1 MATRKVLKHAS
12 DTISAGKLVT
22 LNVPVFDT
30 ITQIGLTF
38 TNSGAAATL
47 ANIISGVSTITIL
60 VNGEQILNASAD
72 SLSKAWASLG
82 PQVGLSALVNSFPLL
97 IAPLIYKL
105 PAAEDTFAIGCERWA
120 QGNKVDNIQVQV
132 QFAGSVTGLTDVQC
146 YTERV
151 NKGTGQNVTVAICKL
166 LSYPQST
173 SSTGIDE
180 VSNLP
185 KDSNMGRLFTLAI
198 PSTAVISGGEC
209 LVNNNPVI
217 QDCDLAT
224 DDMIVA
230 ERGFSPVSGVFNYSF
245 SDGGTMD
252 LLSMQGVDDMRFRTN
267 LSTAGNYVLLDATV
281 RTVA

>member
-12 DTISAGKLVT
+12 DTISASKLVT

-82 PQVGLSALVNSFPLL
+82 PQVGLAALVNSFPLL

-120 QGNKVDNIQVQV
+120 QGNKVDNIQVQI
-132 QFAGSVTGLTDVQC
+132 QQAQSV
-146 YTERV
+146 
-151 NKGTGQNVTVAICKL
+151 
-166 LSYPQST
+166 S
-173 SSTGIDE
+173 
-180 VSNLP
+180 
-185 KDSNMGRLFTLAI
+185 
-198 PSTAVISGGEC
+198 
-209 LVNNNPVI
+209 
-217 QDCDLAT
+217 
-224 DDMIVA
+224 
-230 ERGFSPVSGVFNYSF
+230 
-245 SDGGTMD
+245 
-252 LLSMQGVDDMRFRTN
+252 
-267 LSTAGNYVLLDATV
+267 V
-281 RTVA
+281 R

>member
-47 ANIISGVSTITIL
+47 ANIVAGVSTITIL

-82 PQVGLSALVNSFPLL
+82 PQVGLAALVNSFPLL

-120 QGNKVDNIQVQV
+120 QGNKIDNIQVQV

-173 SSTGIDE
+173 ASTGVDE

-198 PSTAVISGGEC
+198 PSTAVIASGEC

-224 DDMIVA
+224 DNMIVA
-230 ERGFSPVSGVFNYSF
+230 ERGFAPVSGVFNYSF

-267 LSTAGNYVLLDATV
+267 LSTAGNYILLDATV

>member
-82 PQVGLSALVNSFPLL
+82 PQVGLAALVNSFPLL

-173 SSTGIDE
+173 ASTGIDE

-198 PSTAVISGGEC
+198 PSTAVIDSGEC

-224 DDMIVA
+224 NNMIVA
-230 ERGFSPVSGVFNYSF
+230 ERGFAPVSGVFNYTF

-252 LLSMQGVDDMRFRTN
+252 LLSMQGVDDMRFRTK